1 MIQTKTQII
10 GDAGPDFLNGANDL
24 KVIVK
29 GNVGDNSACNVK
41 NSKITIFG
49 SCGNNF
55 GNNAVNS
62 EFYIF
67 GDCMGNAF
75 SRAKKSKMVIGGQ
88 IKGDFS
94 FNDDVIAVILNLKG
108 ENYNPT
114 YNTKSGIV
122 YLRGGKETIKNIALK
137 PVNENDEDRYL
148 PLISEFARLF
158 NYSLSEIKSLP
169 FYRLQ

>member
-1 MIQTKTQII
+1 MIQTKTEII
-10 GDAGPDFLNGANDL
+10 GDTGPSFLHGVNDL

-29 GNVGDNSACNVK
+29 GSVGNDSACNVK
-41 NSKITIFG
+41 NSKFTIFG

-67 GDCMGNAF
+67 GDCRENAF
-75 SRAKKSKMVIGGQ
+75 SKAKKSKIVIGGQ
-88 IKGDFS
+88 IQGDFL

-108 ENYNPT
+108 ESYNLIPG
-114 YNTKSGIV
+114 TKPGII
-122 YLRGGKETIKNIALK
+122 YLRGEKEKFKNVSLK
-137 PVNENDEDRYL
+137 PVAESDEDVYL
-148 PLISEFARLF
+148 PLISEFARQF

-169 FYRLQ
+169 FYRME